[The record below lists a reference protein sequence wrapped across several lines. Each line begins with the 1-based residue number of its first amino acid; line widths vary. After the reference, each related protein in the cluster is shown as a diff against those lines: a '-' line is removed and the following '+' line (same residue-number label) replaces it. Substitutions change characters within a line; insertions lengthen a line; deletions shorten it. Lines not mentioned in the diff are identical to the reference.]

1 MQNTHSIEGPR
12 QDSSTAG
19 EFLEA
24 EDEIQVTS
32 SQLQNEHTS
41 HFQVP
46 SGSVSHSVVPI
57 SLRHPQTI
65 ARQGPLSVGFSKQQY
80 WSGLP
85 FPSPEDLPTQG
96 LNPSLLHY
104 KQILYHLSYR
114 EVIRSLAILY

>member
-32 SQLQNEHTS
+32 SQLQMNTLLIFRS
-41 HFQVP
+41 LVV
-46 SGSVSHSVVPI
+46 GSHSVVPI

-65 ARQGPLSVGFSKQQY
+65 ARQGPLSVGFSRQQY

-96 LNPSLLHY
+96 LNPSFLHY

-114 EVIRSLAILY
+114 EVIRPLAILY